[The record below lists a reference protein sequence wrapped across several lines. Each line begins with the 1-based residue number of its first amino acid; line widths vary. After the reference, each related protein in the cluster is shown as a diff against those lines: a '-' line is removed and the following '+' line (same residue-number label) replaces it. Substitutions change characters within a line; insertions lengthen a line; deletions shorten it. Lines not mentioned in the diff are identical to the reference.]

1 MNIYIYIARETIESI
16 QRDYHLIYIAL
27 YFYVS
32 STVKWKNQYTD
43 SLYISIYLI
52 SLYFNLLFFE
62 EEASQKTS

>member
-32 STVKWKNQYTD
+32 SAVKRKNQYTE
-43 SLYISIYLI
+43 SLYIYIYILDI
-52 SLYFNLLFFE
+52 FIL
-62 EEASQKTS
+62 